1 MSGIIAWAGD
11 YAVYLPLLGILVL
24 VLGFALRFNPML
36 VVPVAAITTG
46 LLAGLD
52 LGEVIAKLGKA
63 FNDSRAIIIPWVVLP
78 VIGLLERYGLQQRAR
93 AVIGAF
99 QAATVGRLLIL
110 YLFYRQAISAI
121 GLHST
126 AGHPQTVRPLVAPMA
141 VAAAERQAA
150 LDERTRQRI
159 KAHAAGTDN
168 VGLFFGEDIFIA
180 IGSIVLIQQTLEAY
194 QIMLRPLDLALWA
207 IPTAIFAFLIHS
219 ARLLLLDRELNKSS
233 PGRGGGPAKLV
244 EGAPSLA
251 PRPLHPSP
259 SASGPPPRSG
269 EDRA

>member
-1 MSGIIAWAGD
+1 MSALIAWAGD
-11 YAVYLPLLGILVL
+11 YAVYLPLLGIVVL

-52 LGEVIAKLGKA
+52 INEVIAKLGKA

-93 AVIGAF
+93 AVISAF
-99 QAATVGRLLIL
+99 HAATVGRLLIL
-110 YLFYRQAISAI
+110 YLFYRQLISAI

-141 VAAAERQAA
+141 VAAAERQAP
-150 LDERTRQRI
+150 LDDRLRQRI

-194 QIMLRPLDLALWA
+194 QITLRPLDLALWA
-207 IPTAIFAFLIHS
+207 IPTAIFAFFIH
-219 ARLLLLDRELNKSS
+219 AFRLVLLDRSLNARSRAE
-233 PGRGGGPAKLV
+233 RGA
-244 EGAPSLA
+244 
-251 PRPLHPSP
+251 
-259 SASGPPPRSG
+259 
-269 EDRA
+269 